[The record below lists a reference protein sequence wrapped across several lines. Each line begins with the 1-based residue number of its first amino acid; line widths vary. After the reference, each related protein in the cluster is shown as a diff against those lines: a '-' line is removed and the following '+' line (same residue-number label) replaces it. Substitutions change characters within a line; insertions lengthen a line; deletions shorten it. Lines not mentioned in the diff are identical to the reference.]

1 MFCDED
7 VELELSSVTEF
18 DETKAR
24 NAKIN
29 SKIDGSDMNGFEVV
43 VVYSFRR
50 TASKCGDK
58 CQPTPTNGDLIV
70 RGVLDI

>member
-50 TASKCGDK
+50 TASKC
-58 CQPTPTNGDLIV
+58 QPTPTNGDLIV